1 MARKSIITEKKDTI
15 VAAVPTNLIN
25 KIQQH
30 PQRKWLM
37 GAGLV
42 ALVIVIFLVYKLTRP
57 STAAVSYQTATVET
71 GTLVN
76 SVSASGTVTNGVGQS
91 IMTQASGVVQ
101 KVYVQNGDTVK
112 KGQKIAD
119 ITLDQDGQQ
128 RQASAW
134 STYLSAKNGL
144 ASAQAKINSLQSAEF
159 KANQKFITDAV
170 ARDLVDSDPTFIQQK
185 ADWLQAEADYKNQT
199 GVIQQAQASVNNAWI
214 SYQQTSATILAPAN
228 GVVDRFTLVPGLLI
242 STTSNSSN
250 SSGAS
255 SQKVG
260 MVVPTDLHIQLSVSL
275 AEIDAAKVKPGQAVT
290 VTLDSMS
297 DKTFTG
303 KVLIVDT
310 NGAVSS
316 GVTTYPAVIQLDDT
330 AEGIYPNMAA
340 TARIIT
346 KVQDNVLLV
355 PTTAVQTSN
364 GQSVVNLLKNGQAV
378 PTVVTTGGSD
388 DTNTA
393 ILTGVAAG
401 DIIVTNPQ
409 TARTRTTTTTGTT
422 SVFSAISGNRSFG
435 GAPAGAAVRVM
446 GR

>member
-1 MARKSIITEKKDTI
+1 
-15 VAAVPTNLIN
+15 
-25 KIQQH
+25 
-30 PQRKWLM
+30 
-37 GAGLV
+37 
-42 ALVIVIFLVYKLTRP
+42 
-57 STAAVSYQTATVET
+57 
-71 GTLVN
+71 
-76 SVSASGTVTNGVGQS
+76 
-91 IMTQASGVVQ
+91 MTQASGVVQ
-101 KVYVQNGDTVK
+101 KVYVQNGDVVR

-134 STYLSAKNGL
+134 STYLSAKNQL
-144 ASAQAKINSLQSAEF
+144 ASAQAKINALQSAAF
-159 KANQKFITDAV
+159 KANQKFITDAD
-170 ARDLVDSDPTFIQQK
+170 ARDLVTTDPTYIQQW

-214 SYQQTSATILAPAN
+214 SYQQTAATILAPAN

-290 VTLDSMS
+290 VTLDSLS

-303 KVLIVDT
+303 QVLMVDT

-364 GQSVVNLLKNGQAV
+364 GQSVVNLFKNGQAV

-393 ILTGVAAG
+393 ILTGLAAG

-409 TARTRTTTTTGTT
+409 AARTRTTTTTTGTT
-422 SVFSAISGNRSFG
+422 SVFSAIGGNRSFG
-435 GAPAGAAVRVM
+435 AAPAGATVRVM